1 MLIVLVLP
9 FAFLAAAIGAL
20 TMGPIKGTWF
30 PVLPTAEELRNDMP
44 PLSWRTANHW
54 LKNIA
59 VECVRKDPHWW
70 AKILSLSTL
79 ASVCA
84 AFFK

>member
-1 MLIVLVLP
+1 MLRLWLVLLLP
-9 FAFLAAAIGAL
+9 FAFLAAAVGAI
-20 TMGPIKGTWF
+20 TMGPRKGTWL
-30 PVLPTAEELRNDMP
+30 PVLPTVEELQYDMP

-70 AKILSLSTL
+70 AKALSLALLL
-79 ASVCA
+79 AIIN
-84 AFFK
+84 